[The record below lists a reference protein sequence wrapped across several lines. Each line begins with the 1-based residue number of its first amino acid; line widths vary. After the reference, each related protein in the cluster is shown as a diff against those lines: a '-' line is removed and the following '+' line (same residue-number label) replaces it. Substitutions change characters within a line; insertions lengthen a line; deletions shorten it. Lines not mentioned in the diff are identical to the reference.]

1 MPLSTLDLVDALHRT
16 SYRRAPTPISPL
28 PLTEVVGRAV
38 ERGGQSHKILG
49 ARASR
54 GPCGA
59 TEREKKMKKRKK
71 EEKERKKGKK
81 KEKKLKVI
89 KKTKKRKTKNKKYR
103 KGPKLKQNNSY

>member
-38 ERGGQSHKILG
+38 ERGGQSHKIWG
-49 ARASR
+49 ARALR
-54 GPCGA
+54 GPCRA

-81 KEKKLKVI
+81 KEKK
-89 KKTKKRKTKNKKYR
+89 TKSNKK
-103 KGPKLKQNNSY
+103 N

>member
-38 ERGGQSHKILG
+38 ERGGQSHKIWG
-49 ARASR
+49 ARALR

-59 TEREKKMKKRKK
+59 TEREKKMKKKRKK

-81 KEKKLKVI
+81 EKEKK
-89 KKTKKRKTKNKKYR
+89 TKSNKK
-103 KGPKLKQNNSY
+103 N